1 MIVFSLL
8 KISKIAKEPRQ
19 QIQMWG
25 PSRLPSLPQADSAP
39 SPDSL
44 TPLVSLMKPTH
55 PAPFQSQHAQATLC
69 GKV

>member
-1 MIVFSLL
+1 MIVFALL
-8 KISKIAKEPRQ
+8 KISKIAKQPLQ

-44 TPLVSLMKPTH
+44 TALVSLLKPAH
-55 PAPFQSQHAQATLC
+55 PSPLQSQHAQATLY
-69 GKV
+69 G